1 METIHPEELDEERL
15 AELIAGR
22 KLESKYPK
30 SERFKKGEGLLRAE
44 NLSVPGLLDN
54 VSFSLHAGEIL
65 GITGLMGAG
74 KTEVAKNNFWCL
86 WKRQS
91 KINR

>member
-1 METIHPEELDEERL
+1 MQ
-15 AELIAGR
+15 AENWKVNIQ
-22 KLESKYPK
+22 KV
-30 SERFKKGEGLLRAE
+30 RFKKGEELLRAE

-91 KINR
+91 KINMVMYICLEKN